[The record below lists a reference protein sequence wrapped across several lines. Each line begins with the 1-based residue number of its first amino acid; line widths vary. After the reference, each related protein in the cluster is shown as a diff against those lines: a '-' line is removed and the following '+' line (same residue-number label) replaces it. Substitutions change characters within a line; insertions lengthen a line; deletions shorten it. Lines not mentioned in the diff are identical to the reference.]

1 MRMGLTLVCVPGLF
15 LMNILLYCG
24 HAQETSLSIDPNR
37 STFFTGE
44 SVTFTCDVRMGE
56 PFNNPKLWDCSI
68 IRNGHKFLSNT
79 LNKIS
84 ISLTPEYSGEY
95 QCVATCKIVSLIRIE
110 SNTISITVSDKPK
123 PVLTVSPLW
132 PSPGDSVTLTCRVE
146 HPSAGWR
153 FFWYQVVP
161 KLESY
166 SYELLPGSST
176 GTEEDSFI
184 VHGQTHTA
192 GYVCRAGRGDPLFY
206 SSYSEPQFI
215 WSGDFHPA
223 ASLTVSPPRMQFF
236 SKDSLS
242 LSCEGNSTEWRVRRF
257 IKYDHLAYCSS
268 WGTMTGSTCS
278 INSNGISGVYWCESE
293 TGQFSNAANITVQS
307 GDVILVSSVHPVTEG
322 HSVTLSCRLRT
333 EKVLYSVDF
342 YKNGKLISNDASGEL
357 FISEVTKSDE
367 GFYKCEGRDSSQGF
381 RSLKSPKSWLSV
393 KSATTSS
400 PVPVLLVVGLV
411 CGVSLIILLLLVLYC
426 YRKSKD
432 SRLVRSQSTNQSP
445 ATDHM
450 TNQVETQNNAYASLL
465 HGDSCLYETIRGSEE
480 PGHDIWLSTD
490 PNRSTFF
497 TGESVTFTCDV
508 RTGEETGWLYS
519 FRRNGVNFLFYS
531 TDKIIRSPP
540 VTPGFT
546 EKYQCYA
553 THKRSSAV
561 FIESNKVSLTVTDK
575 PKPVLTVSPLWPSP
589 GDSVTLTCRVEHP
602 SAGWRFFWYQV
613 VPKLP
618 YSYSYELLPGSSTGT
633 EEDSFI
639 VHGQTHTA
647 GYVCRAGRGDP
658 LFYSSYSEPQFIWSG
673 DFHPAASLTVSPP
686 RMQFFSKESLS
697 LSCEGNS
704 PEWRVRRFIKYVH
717 LAYCSSLGTMTGST
731 CSINSIGI
739 SGVYWCESETGQ
751 FSNAAN
757 ITVQSGDV
765 ILVSSVHPVTEGH
778 SVTLSCRL
786 RTEKV
791 LYKVDF
797 YKNDK
802 LISNDASGELFISE
816 VTKSDEGF
824 YKCEGRDSPQGF
836 RSLTSPESWLSVK
849 SATTSSPVPVLLIV
863 GLVCG
868 VSLIIL
874 LLLVLYCYRKSKGLR
889 APIRAQLQTT

>member
-236 SKDSLS
+236 SKESLS

-333 EKVLYSVDF
+333 EKVLYNVDF
-342 YKNGKLISNDASGEL
+342 YKNG
-357 FISEVTKSDE
+357 
-367 GFYKCEGRDSSQGF
+367 
-381 RSLKSPKSWLSV
+381 
-393 KSATTSS
+393 
-400 PVPVLLVVGLV
+400 
-411 CGVSLIILLLLVLYC
+411 
-426 YRKSKD
+426 
-432 SRLVRSQSTNQSP
+432 
-445 ATDHM
+445 
-450 TNQVETQNNAYASLL
+450 
-465 HGDSCLYETIRGSEE
+465 
-480 PGHDIWLSTD
+480 
-490 PNRSTFF
+490 
-497 TGESVTFTCDV
+497 
-508 RTGEETGWLYS
+508 
-519 FRRNGVNFLFYS
+519 
-531 TDKIIRSPP
+531 
-540 VTPGFT
+540 
-546 EKYQCYA
+546 
-553 THKRSSAV
+553 
-561 FIESNKVSLTVTDK
+561 
-575 PKPVLTVSPLWPSP
+575 
-589 GDSVTLTCRVEHP
+589 
-602 SAGWRFFWYQV
+602 
-613 VPKLP
+613 
-618 YSYSYELLPGSSTGT
+618 
-633 EEDSFI
+633 
-639 VHGQTHTA
+639 
-647 GYVCRAGRGDP
+647 
-658 LFYSSYSEPQFIWSG
+658 
-673 DFHPAASLTVSPP
+673 
-686 RMQFFSKESLS
+686 
-697 LSCEGNS
+697 
-704 PEWRVRRFIKYVH
+704 
-717 LAYCSSLGTMTGST
+717 
-731 CSINSIGI
+731 
-739 SGVYWCESETGQ
+739 
-751 FSNAAN
+751 
-757 ITVQSGDV
+757 
-765 ILVSSVHPVTEGH
+765 
-778 SVTLSCRL
+778 
-786 RTEKV
+786 
-791 LYKVDF
+791 
-797 YKNDK
+797 K

-836 RSLTSPESWLSVK
+836 RSLTSPESWLSLK

-874 LLLVLYCYRKSKGLR
+874 LLLVLYCYRKSKDSRLVRSQSTNQSPATDHVTNQVETQNNAYASLIHGDSCLYET
-889 APIRAQLQTT
+889 IRGSEEPGHGNNNEPEESVYSNVTMGTAAGQ

>member
-1 MRMGLTLVCVPGLF
+1 MGLTLVCVPGLF

-24 HAQETSLSIDPNR
+24 HAQ
-37 STFFTGE
+37 
-44 SVTFTCDVRMGE
+44 
-56 PFNNPKLWDCSI
+56 
-68 IRNGHKFLSNT
+68 
-79 LNKIS
+79 
-84 ISLTPEYSGEY
+84 
-95 QCVATCKIVSLIRIE
+95 
-110 SNTISITVSDKPK
+110 
-123 PVLTVSPLW
+123 
-132 PSPGDSVTLTCRVE
+132 
-146 HPSAGWR
+146 
-153 FFWYQVVP
+153 
-161 KLESY
+161 
-166 SYELLPGSST
+166 
-176 GTEEDSFI
+176 
-184 VHGQTHTA
+184 
-192 GYVCRAGRGDPLFY
+192 
-206 SSYSEPQFI
+206 
-215 WSGDFHPA
+215 
-223 ASLTVSPPRMQFF
+223 
-236 SKDSLS
+236 
-242 LSCEGNSTEWRVRRF
+242 
-257 IKYDHLAYCSS
+257 
-268 WGTMTGSTCS
+268 
-278 INSNGISGVYWCESE
+278 
-293 TGQFSNAANITVQS
+293 
-307 GDVILVSSVHPVTEG
+307 
-322 HSVTLSCRLRT
+322 
-333 EKVLYSVDF
+333 
-342 YKNGKLISNDASGEL
+342 
-357 FISEVTKSDE
+357 
-367 GFYKCEGRDSSQGF
+367 
-381 RSLKSPKSWLSV
+381 
-393 KSATTSS
+393 
-400 PVPVLLVVGLV
+400 
-411 CGVSLIILLLLVLYC
+411 
-426 YRKSKD
+426 
-432 SRLVRSQSTNQSP
+432 
-445 ATDHM
+445 
-450 TNQVETQNNAYASLL
+450 
-465 HGDSCLYETIRGSEE
+465 
-480 PGHDIWLSTD
+480 DIWLSTD

-508 RTGEETGWLYS
+508 RTGEETDWYYS

-613 VPKLP
+613 VPKLE
-618 YSYSYELLPGSSTGT
+618 SYSYELLPGSSTGT

-849 SATTSSPVPVLLIV
+849 SATTSSPVPVLLVV

-874 LLLVLYCYRKSKGLR
+874 LLLVLYCYRKSKDSRLVRSQSTNQSPATDHVTNQVETQNNAYASLLHGDSCLYETIRGSEEPGHGNNNEPEESVYSNVTMGTAAALWKRGGSLTEEEGGENVQSNAAVSNFAQSVKATKASQKQSGVRMGLTLCCVLGLFLMNILLDCGHARGFYTTSFLIKSSLKTILHLLPLFLHIIYIWLSVDPNRSTFFTGEYVTFVCDLGRGENPDWYYSISLDGKRSPPNSPKKRLKSQSLTSRHSGGYQCIAAHKSSPAVIIESNTISITVTERPKARLSKGSPVGGSVSLTCSVSSSSPSSSGWKYFWYRGKKTSEPLITRDDVLLTNGRIGVSQGGGGGGGEGGGEGGGGGRGREGGGEGVYWCRGGSGDPVYYTEYSTPAVTHR
-889 APIRAQLQTT
+889 AVVTLQPDWPVIYSGETITLTCDIKDGGEAEWEYRWETSSSPRNPSGPMIRPSHSGDYWCRGRLNHETSSTLPIRAQLQTT

>member
-1 MRMGLTLVCVPGLF
+1 
-15 LMNILLYCG
+15 
-24 HAQETSLSIDPNR
+24 
-37 STFFTGE
+37 
-44 SVTFTCDVRMGE
+44 
-56 PFNNPKLWDCSI
+56 
-68 IRNGHKFLSNT
+68 
-79 LNKIS
+79 
-84 ISLTPEYSGEY
+84 
-95 QCVATCKIVSLIRIE
+95 
-110 SNTISITVSDKPK
+110 
-123 PVLTVSPLW
+123 
-132 PSPGDSVTLTCRVE
+132 
-146 HPSAGWR
+146 
-153 FFWYQVVP
+153 
-161 KLESY
+161 
-166 SYELLPGSST
+166 
-176 GTEEDSFI
+176 
-184 VHGQTHTA
+184 
-192 GYVCRAGRGDPLFY
+192 
-206 SSYSEPQFI
+206 
-215 WSGDFHPA
+215 
-223 ASLTVSPPRMQFF
+223 MQFF

-393 KSATTSS
+393 K
-400 PVPVLLVVGLV
+400 
-411 CGVSLIILLLLVLYC
+411 Y
-426 YRKSKD
+426 
-432 SRLVRSQSTNQSP
+432 
-445 ATDHM
+445 
-450 TNQVETQNNAYASLL
+450 
-465 HGDSCLYETIRGSEE
+465 
-480 PGHDIWLSTD
+480 
-490 PNRSTFF
+490 
-497 TGESVTFTCDV
+497 
-508 RTGEETGWLYS
+508 
-519 FRRNGVNFLFYS
+519 
-531 TDKIIRSPP
+531 
-540 VTPGFT
+540 
-546 EKYQCYA
+546 
-553 THKRSSAV
+553 
-561 FIESNKVSLTVTDK
+561 
-575 PKPVLTVSPLWPSP
+575 
-589 GDSVTLTCRVEHP
+589 
-602 SAGWRFFWYQV
+602 
-613 VPKLP
+613 
-618 YSYSYELLPGSSTGT
+618 
-633 EEDSFI
+633 
-639 VHGQTHTA
+639 
-647 GYVCRAGRGDP
+647 
-658 LFYSSYSEPQFIWSG
+658 
-673 DFHPAASLTVSPP
+673 FHPAASLTVSPP

-849 SATTSSPVPVLLIV
+849 CEYKIKNAVII
-863 GLVCG
+863 
-868 VSLIIL
+868 SLIIL
-874 LLLVLYCYRKSKGLR
+874 LLLVLYCYRKSKGE
-889 APIRAQLQTT
+889 ICSF